1 MTTDAKICGIKTQEA
16 LDAAIAGGARYVGL
30 VFAVNSPRHV
40 DFDTAERL
48 AAAARGKIKVVALTV
63 DADDA
68 TLAEIAARVRP
79 DMLQLHGRETPQRVT
94 DVKRRFGVPVIKAI
108 PVADINDVR
117 GAQRYLGIAD
127 MILFDA
133 KAPKGAARAG
143 GHGAAFDW
151 QALEGAPEPGAFM
164 LAGGLT
170 PETVADAIRRTKAA
184 AVDVSSGVERS
195 PGEKDAELIRRFLA
209 AVKTA
214 NQA

>member
-1 MTTDAKICGIKTQEA
+1 MTTQAKICGIKTQDA
-16 LDAAIAGGARYVGL
+16 LDAAIAGGARYVGM
-30 VFAVNSPRHV
+30 VFAANSPRNV

-48 AAAARGKIKVVALTV
+48 AALARGKIEVVALTV

-68 TLAEIAARVRP
+68 LIAEISKRVRP
-79 DMLQLHGRETPQRVT
+79 DMLQLHGKETPQRVA
-94 DVKRRFGVPVIKAI
+94 DVKKRFGLPVIKA
-108 PVADINDVR
+108 VAVANIDDVR
-117 GAQRYLGIAD
+117 AAHRYLGIAD

-133 KAPKGAARAG
+133 KAPKGATRAG
-143 GHGAAFDW
+143 GHGVAFDW

-170 PETVADAIRRTKAA
+170 PETVADAIRRTRAQ
-184 AVDVSSGVERS
+184 AVDVSSGVERA